1 MSMWRQYIVLRGQ
14 SGRTAQGFVKLFFTH
29 QACNVSAS
37 LSRIQKGSY
46 TLYIW
51 DGDRLR
57 QWEMCHNGRELR
69 LQVKTE
75 LQNARI
81 EAAIV
86 DQGGQLV
93 ALGESCDPRAD
104 WIHMQA
110 RIRTQRQLGEGKAN
124 EQAHTAP
131 ASITQPV
138 HSHKE
143 EKRPESQA
151 EGPSEEMHNTG
162 YTFPLSPGAEGSA
175 TLSAQQGDKWQME
188 TLQRKEREEE
198 QAAPL
203 IETLLQ
209 QAQPMQE
216 PPAESEAQTALDV
229 EEISRLIHQ
238 ELQGQDA
245 EAKEPVIIATEHNAG
260 EKATEQLAQQIAEA
274 ISEPMQPEEE
284 PVAEEELE
292 KEEGPAQPFFE
303 KEAKAAPAQESVLEA
318 GALRGSQIRETPMSE
333 TQENPVKEEI
343 QGPAL
348 GGEYAGQWKW
358 KRVEAPSRYGYYL
371 LGCVERKG
379 ISVAMAVAVPGEYAP
394 QPPAYLQGFS
404 IYRDGYWVLAQ
415 DGETGRTL
423 AV

>member
-1 MSMWRQYIVLRGQ
+1 MR
-14 SGRTAQGFVKLFFTH
+14 
-29 QACNVSAS
+29 
-37 LSRIQKGSY
+37 
-46 TLYIW
+46 
-51 DGDRLR
+51 
-57 QWEMCHNGRELR
+57 HNGRELR
-69 LQVKTE
+69 LQVKTA
-75 LQNARI
+75 LQNTRI

-110 RIRTQRQLGEGKAN
+110 RIRTQRQQREEKASG
-124 EQAHTAP
+124 QAQTAP
-131 ASITQPV
+131 ASVSQPE
-138 HSHKE
+138 HPQKE
-143 EKRPESQA
+143 EKQPESQA

-175 TLSAQQGDKWQME
+175 TLSAQQGDAKWME
-188 TLQRKEREEE
+188 TVQRKEREEE
-198 QAAPL
+198 RTTPL

-216 PPAESEAQTALDV
+216 LPAESDAQTALDV

-245 EAKEPVIIATEHNAG
+245 EAKEPVIIATEQNAG
-260 EKATEQLAQQIAEA
+260 EKATERLAQQIAEA
-274 ISEPMQPEEE
+274 ISEPLQLEEE
-284 PVAEEELE
+284 PLAEEELE
-292 KEEGPAQPFFE
+292 KEEGPAQPSFE
-303 KEAKAAPAQESVLEA
+303 EEAKAMTAQESVLEA

>member
-143 EKRPESQA
+143 EKRP
-151 EGPSEEMHNTG
+151 
-162 YTFPLSPGAEGSA
+162 
-175 TLSAQQGDKWQME
+175 
-188 TLQRKEREEE
+188 
-198 QAAPL
+198 
-203 IETLLQ
+203 
-209 QAQPMQE
+209 
-216 PPAESEAQTALDV
+216 
-229 EEISRLIHQ
+229 
-238 ELQGQDA
+238 
-245 EAKEPVIIATEHNAG
+245 
-260 EKATEQLAQQIAEA
+260 
-274 ISEPMQPEEE
+274 
-284 PVAEEELE
+284 
-292 KEEGPAQPFFE
+292 
-303 KEAKAAPAQESVLEA
+303 
-318 GALRGSQIRETPMSE
+318 
-333 TQENPVKEEI
+333 
-343 QGPAL
+343 
-348 GGEYAGQWKW
+348 
-358 KRVEAPSRYGYYL
+358 
-371 LGCVERKG
+371 
-379 ISVAMAVAVPGEYAP
+379 
-394 QPPAYLQGFS
+394 
-404 IYRDGYWVLAQ
+404 
-415 DGETGRTL
+415 
-423 AV
+423 